1 MMSKWVKRTSIA
13 LVTLAVAGVGT
24 VVIGKSVGE
33 HKLVRTITVA
43 VTPVAVRADA
53 AQIEQGRYLFS
64 TRGCADCHGA
74 NGAGKVVIK
83 DGPMLIASPNI
94 TTGANS
100 VTTAYRIEDWVR
112 TVRHGIKPN
121 GTPIMIMPSE
131 DYNRLTDDDMA
142 AVIAYVKQ
150 MPPAAGS
157 EPVIQLPTPVKV
169 LYAFGVV
176 QDAAEKIN
184 HSLPPPVPVAAAVT
198 VEHGAYVANTCMG
211 CHGVRLSG
219 GKIPGA
225 PPTWPATANLT
236 PGKGSVMPRYSSP
249 QLFMATLRSGLRPDG
264 TPISG
269 VMPFGS
275 LKQMNDTDVLAL
287 YAYLKTLPAVEAG
300 NH

>member
-13 LVTLAVAGVGT
+13 LVTLAICGVGT
-24 VVIGKSVGE
+24 VVIGKAVGE
-33 HKLVRTITVA
+33 RKLVRTISVA

-74 NGAGKVVIK
+74 NGAGKIVIK
-83 DGPMLIASPNI
+83 DGPMLIMSPNI
-94 TTGANS
+94 TAGANS
-100 VTTAYRIEDWVR
+100 VTTAYKIEDWVR
-112 TVRHGIKPN
+112 TVRHGVKPN
-121 GTPIMIMPSE
+121 GTPVMIMPSE

-184 HSLPPPVPVAAAVT
+184 HNLPPPTPVAAAVT

-211 CHGVRLSG
+211 CHGARLSG

-236 PGKGSVMPRYSSP
+236 PGKGSVMPRYATP
-249 QLFMATLRSGLRPDG
+249 QQFMATLRSGLRPDG
-264 TPISG
+264 TPISS

-275 LKQMNDTDVLAL
+275 LKLMNDTDVLAL
-287 YAYLKTLPAVEAG
+287 YTYLKTLPPVEAG